1 MDLSHVA
8 DLAWFRTHHKYNSV
22 CKIMQICIYTSIYA
36 YDMCKYVDIDVYND
50 LYVSLALNMQ
60 HCNIMQHLL
69 GFPSF
74 IVAFES
80 QGSGNWP

>member
-1 MDLSHVA
+1 
-8 DLAWFRTHHKYNSV
+8 
-22 CKIMQICIYTSIYA
+22 
-36 YDMCKYVDIDVYND
+36 MCKYVDIDIDVYND

-60 HCNIMQHLL
+60 QCNIMQHLL

-80 QGSGNWP
+80 QGSGNWPLALLVDLWRWGELRTRRSVV

>member
-1 MDLSHVA
+1 
-8 DLAWFRTHHKYNSV
+8 
-22 CKIMQICIYTSIYA
+22 
-36 YDMCKYVDIDVYND
+36 MCKYVDIDIDVYND

-60 HCNIMQHLL
+60 QCNIMQHLL